1 MASAGVVGMAE
12 VVTPNSTTSSNK
24 LNGGAPAMWAFVW
37 VGIAALFL
45 VFVNL
50 AMIGRAGR

>member
-12 VVTPNSTTSSNK
+12 VVVPNSSNTGSK
-24 LNGGAPAMWAFVW
+24 LAGSAAMWSLVW
-37 VGIAALFL
+37 VGLSALFL

>member
-1 MASAGVVGMAE
+1 MAE
-12 VVTPNSTTSSNK
+12 VVTPNSTMSN
-24 LNGGAPAMWAFVW
+24 NRFSGAPAMWSFVW
-37 VGIAALFL
+37 VGAAALFL

>member
-12 VVTPNSTTSSNK
+12 VVTPNSTTSSNS
-24 LNGGAPAMWAFVW
+24 LSGGPAMWAFVW
-37 VGIAALFL
+37 VGISALFL

>member
-12 VVTPNSTTSSNK
+12 VVTPNSTTSN
-24 LNGGAPAMWAFVW
+24 NGMNGTPAMWAFVW
-37 VGIAALFL
+37 VGVAALFL